1 VTPIPSAEIAW
12 LLNED
17 EVQGLDRFQLDQGF
31 PTRILACVRAPQD
44 YITSAFQEILKT
56 GVGDWAEMTGK
67 IRLLL
72 DYREKTTTP
81 WVSGAN
87 PSW

>member
-1 VTPIPSAEIAW
+1 
-12 LLNED
+12 
-17 EVQGLDRFQLDQGF
+17 
-31 PTRILACVRAPQD
+31 VRAPQD
-44 YITSAFQEILKT
+44 YITSAIQEIVKT

-67 IRLLL
+67 VRLLL
-72 DYREKTTTP
+72 DYREKTTPP